1 MFYSTDPWYQQYE
14 IYTNK
19 LLGVPRQIFQ
29 PSLIFVSKVEP
40 SKDDLLWLKRV
51 TMHKHSSLRVLI
63 VSDEEENF
71 SKNEI

>member
-1 MFYSTDPWYQQYE
+1 MFYSTDPRYQRYE

-29 PSLIFVSKVEP
+29 PSLIFVIEAEP
-40 SKDDLLWLKRV
+40 SKDDLLKRV
-51 TMHKHSSLRVLI
+51 TMHKHSSLHVLI
-63 VSDEEENF
+63 IIDEEENF